1 MNQPPNF
8 DLSNLRPSGTDEA
21 LAVATSSVSLT
32 ANFTCTH
39 VLLTNGAQPVRAVFD
54 GAGTPTAS
62 EGHYLAA
69 GWSAIVPLS
78 VAKAAKFI
86 RQGATSSDIHATPLV
101 R

>member
-8 DLSNLRPSGTDEA
+8 DLSNLKFTGTDEA
-21 LAVATSSVSLT
+21 LTVSTTSVSLT

-39 VLLTNGAQPVRAVFD
+39 VLLTNGPQPVRAVFD
-54 GAGTPTAS
+54 GAGTPTAN

-86 RQGATSSDIHATPLV
+86 RQGATNSDIHATALV